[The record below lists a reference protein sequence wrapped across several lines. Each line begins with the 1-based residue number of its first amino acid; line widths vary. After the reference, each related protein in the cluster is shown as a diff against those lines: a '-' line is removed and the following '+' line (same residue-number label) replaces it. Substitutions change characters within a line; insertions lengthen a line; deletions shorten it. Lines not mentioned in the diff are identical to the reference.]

1 MAGRGKAWLWFG
13 AAAAMAAAV
22 AYFVLDRPEK
32 GKPAAPP
39 PAPVL
44 VAQVRSG
51 DVPIELDAL
60 GRVSAY
66 NTVTVRAM
74 VGGQIKRIAFAD
86 GQVVAANDTLVQI
99 DPRPFQATVDQDK
112 ATVDR
117 DRASLANAESDLRRY
132 GPLLKQGVTSQQQ
145 VETQKSL
152 VSQLRATVAAD
163 LAALAR
169 DQVQLSFTTVAA
181 PIAGV
186 LGLRL
191 VDAGNVVSPSDPT
204 GLVVLTQVQPI
215 AVLFTVPQ
223 SSLSDIRARQ
233 AAAGDK
239 GLAVEA
245 WTQDGVTK
253 DGARKLGEGWL
264 EALSN
269 QVDATSGT
277 LTLKAAFPNTD
288 RALWPGASVL
298 ARLVLDTQQGGLTVP
313 SAALDQGPQGP
324 FVWLVGDG
332 TVKTAT
338 VQVRQIANGRVLVS
352 QGLQAGQ
359 MVVTDGQYGLSDG
372 AHVTVQQA
380 GAEQAGAEQ
389 ADATPLRRNGAN
401 RLGISP

>member
-1 MAGRGKAWLWFG
+1 MAGRGKLWLSFG
-13 AAAAMAAAV
+13 ASVAVAAAA

-32 GKPAAPP
+32 GKAAAPP

-44 VAQVRSG
+44 AAQVRSG

-86 GQVVAANDTLVQI
+86 GQVAAAGDTLVQI

-117 DRASLANAESDLRRY
+117 DRANLANAESDLRRY
-132 GPLLKQGVTSQQQ
+132 GPLLKQGVVSQQQ
-145 VETQKSL
+145 VETQKSQ
-152 VSQLRATVAAD
+152 VSQLHATVAAD
-163 LAALAR
+163 LAALSR
-169 DQVQLSFTTVAA
+169 DQVQLGFTTVTA

-191 VDAGNVVSPSDPT
+191 VDVGNVVSPGDPA
-204 GLVVLTQVQPI
+204 GLVVLTQVQPV

-223 SSLSDIRARQ
+223 STLSDIRARQ
-233 AAAGDK
+233 AVAGSQ

-245 WTQDGVTK
+245 WTQDG
-253 DGARKLGEGWL
+253 ARKLAEGRL

-277 LTLKAAFPNTD
+277 LTLKATFPNPD

-298 ARLVLDTQQGGLTVP
+298 ARLVLDTQHGGLTVP

-324 FVWLVGDG
+324 FVWLVNGDG
-332 TVKTAT
+332 MVKAVT
-338 VQVRQIANGRVLVS
+338 VQVRQIARGAVLVS

-359 MVVTDGQYGLSDG
+359 SVVTDGQYGLSDG
-372 AHVTVQQA
+372 AYVTVQQA
-380 GAEQAGAEQ
+380 GAAQ
-389 ADATPLRRNGAN
+389 ADAPPLRRNGAN
-401 RLGISP
+401 RLGIAP

>member
-1 MAGRGKAWLWFG
+1 MAALGEGGMTRRGKAWLWFG
-13 AAAAMAAAV
+13 AAAAVVAATS
-22 AYFVLDRPEK
+22 YFVLDRPEK
-32 GKPAAPP
+32 KAAAPP

-44 VAQVRSG
+44 ASPVRSG
-51 DVPIELDAL
+51 DVAIELDAL

-86 GQVVAANDTLVQI
+86 GQVVAAGDTLAQI

-117 DRASLANAESDLRRY
+117 DRANLANAESDLCRY
-132 GPLLKQGVTSQQQ
+132 GPLLKQGVMSQQQ
-145 VETQKSL
+145 VETQKSQ

-163 LAALAR
+163 LAALSR
-169 DQVQLSFTTVAA
+169 DQVQLGFTTVTA

-191 VDAGNVVSPSDPT
+191 VDAGNLVSPNDPA

-233 AAAGDK
+233 AAAGPK

-245 WTQDGVTK
+245 WTQDG
-253 DGARKLGEGWL
+253 ARKLGEGRL

-277 LTLKAAFPNTD
+277 LTLKAAFPNPD

-324 FVWLVGDG
+324 FVWLVGNG
-332 TVKTAT
+332 TVKAT
-338 VQVRQIANGRVLVS
+338 PVQVRQIANGEVLVS

-380 GAEQAGAEQ
+380 GAAQ

-401 RLGISP
+401 RLGIAP

>member
-13 AAAAMAAAV
+13 AAAAALAA

-32 GKPAAPP
+32 GKAAAPP

-44 VAQVRSG
+44 AAQVRSG

-60 GRVSAY
+60 GRVAAY

-86 GQVVAANDTLVQI
+86 GQAAAAGDTLVQI

-117 DRASLANAESDLRRY
+117 DRANLANAESDLRRY
-132 GPLLKQGVTSQQQ
+132 GPLLKQGVVSQQQ
-145 VETQKSL
+145 VETQKSQ

-163 LAALAR
+163 LAALSR
-169 DQVQLSFTTVAA
+169 DQVQLGFTTVTA

-191 VDAGNVVSPSDPT
+191 VDVGNVVSPNDPA

-223 SSLSDIRARQ
+223 SSLGDIRARQ
-233 AAAGDK
+233 AVAGSN
-239 GLAVEA
+239 GLVVEA
-245 WTQDGVTK
+245 WSQ
-253 DGARKLGEGWL
+253 DGARKLDEGRL

-277 LTLKAAFPNTD
+277 LTLKATFPNPD

-324 FVWLVGDG
+324 FVWLLGDG
-332 TVKTAT
+332 TVKAT
-338 VQVRQIANGRVLVS
+338 PVQVRQVARGEVLVS

-380 GAEQAGAEQ
+380 AAAQ

-401 RLGISP
+401 RLGIAP

>member
-13 AAAAMAAAV
+13 AAAAVAV

-32 GKPAAPP
+32 GKAAAPP

-44 VAQVRSG
+44 VAPVRSG

-117 DRASLANAESDLRRY
+117 DRANLANAESDLRRY

-169 DQVQLSFTTVAA
+169 DQVQLGFTTVAA

-191 VDAGNVVSPSDPT
+191 VDAGNIVSPSDPA

-223 SSLSDIRARQ
+223 SGLSDIRARQ
-233 AAAGDK
+233 AVAGDR

-245 WTQDGVTK
+245 WTQDA
-253 DGARKLGEGWL
+253 ARKLGEGRL

-277 LTLKAAFPNTD
+277 LTLKATFPNPD

-332 TVKTAT
+332 TVKAVP
-338 VQVRQIANGRVLVS
+338 VQVRQIANGQVLVS
-352 QGLQAGQ
+352 KGLQAGQ

-380 GAEQAGAEQ
+380 GAEQA
-389 ADATPLRRNGAN
+389 DATPLRRNGAN

>member
-1 MAGRGKAWLWFG
+1 MKSQGGTAGRGKTWLWFG
-13 AAAAMAAAV
+13 AALAAAAAA

-32 GKPAAPP
+32 GKTAAPP
-39 PAPVL
+39 PASVL
-44 VAQVRSG
+44 AAPVRSG
-51 DVPIELDAL
+51 DVPIELEAL

-74 VGGQIKRIAFAD
+74 VGGQITRIAFAD
-86 GQVVAANDTLVQI
+86 GQVVAAGDTLVQI

-117 DRASLANAESDLRRY
+117 DRASLANAEADLRRY
-132 GPLLKQGVTSQQQ
+132 GPLLKQGVVSQQQ
-145 VETQKSL
+145 VETQKSQ

-169 DQVQLSFTTVAA
+169 DQVQLGFTTVTA

-191 VDAGNVVSPSDPT
+191 VDVGNVVSPSDPA

-223 SSLSDIRARQ
+223 SSLSDIQARQ
-233 AAAGDK
+233 ATAGAK

-245 WTQDGVTK
+245 WTQDG
-253 DGARKLGEGWL
+253 ARKLDEGRL
-264 EALSN
+264 QALSN

-277 LTLKAAFPNTD
+277 LTLKATFPNPD

-324 FVWLVGDG
+324 FVWRVDGDN
-332 TVKTAT
+332 TVKAAP
-338 VQVRQIANGRVLVS
+338 VQVRQIARGEVLVS

-359 MVVTDGQYGLSDG
+359 TVVTDGQYGLSDG

-380 GAEQAGAEQ
+380 GVAQ

-401 RLGISP
+401 RLGIAP

>member
-13 AAAAMAAAV
+13 AAAVAIVAAT
-22 AYFVLDRPEK
+22 AYFVLDRPDK
-32 GKPAAPP
+32 GKAAAPP

-44 VAQVRSG
+44 VAPVRSG

-74 VGGQIKRIAFAD
+74 VGGQITRIAFAD
-86 GQVVAANDTLVQI
+86 GQVVAVGDTLVQI

-117 DRASLANAESDLRRY
+117 DRANLANAESDLRRY
-132 GPLLKQGVTSQQQ
+132 GPLLKQGVVSQQQ
-145 VETQKSL
+145 VETQKSQ
-152 VSQLRATVAAD
+152 VAQLRATVAAD
-163 LAALAR
+163 LAALSR
-169 DQVQLSFTTVAA
+169 DQVQLGFTAVTA

-191 VDAGNVVSPSDPT
+191 VDVGNVVSPSDPA

-223 SSLSDIRARQ
+223 SSLGDIRARQ
-233 AAAGDK
+233 AVAGDK

-245 WTQDGVTK
+245 WAQ
-253 DGARKLGEGWL
+253 DGARKLGEGRL

-277 LTLKAAFPNTD
+277 LTLKATFPNPD

-332 TVKTAT
+332 AVKAAP
-338 VQVRQIANGRVLVS
+338 VQVRQVARDQVLVS

-380 GAEQAGAEQ
+380 GAAQ

>member
-13 AAAAMAAAV
+13 AAAAVAV

-32 GKPAAPP
+32 GKAAAPP

-44 VAQVRSG
+44 VAPVRSG

-117 DRASLANAESDLRRY
+117 DRANLANAESDLRRY

-169 DQVQLSFTTVAA
+169 DQVQLGFTTVAA

-191 VDAGNVVSPSDPT
+191 VDAGNIVSPSDPA

-223 SSLSDIRARQ
+223 SGLSDIRARQ
-233 AAAGDK
+233 AVAGDR

-245 WTQDGVTK
+245 WTQDA
-253 DGARKLGEGWL
+253 ARKLGEGRL

-277 LTLKAAFPNTD
+277 LTLKATFPNPD

-324 FVWLVGDG
+324 FVWLVWG
-332 TVKTAT
+332 TA
-338 VQVRQIANGRVLVS
+338 R
-352 QGLQAGQ
+352 
-359 MVVTDGQYGLSDG
+359 
-372 AHVTVQQA
+372 
-380 GAEQAGAEQ
+380 
-389 ADATPLRRNGAN
+389 
-401 RLGISP
+401 